1 MKHIL
6 LEFEK
11 IMLQEFS
18 ILSSVINVS
27 NGKHSQIKVIFKKGP
42 TLTLVDNLNGYFSLT
57 SLPSTKYR

>member
-1 MKHIL
+1 

-42 TLTLVDNLNGYFSLT
+42 TLTLVEN
-57 SLPSTKYR
+57 